1 MAQKTAA
8 DRFEASINKILAKYA
23 DDIRGNLNSITKEF
37 AKKGAAAV
45 RQSAQAK
52 FGGTGEYA
60 KGWTTRYE
68 EGRYSAQGVIY
79 NKDVPGLPHLLEKP
93 HAKRGGGRTTGNPHI
108 APVEEQISREYEK
121 AVEKSI

>member
-1 MAQKTAA
+1 MAQITTA
-8 DRFEASINKILAKYA
+8 DRLEASINKILAKYA
-23 DDIRGNLNSITKEF
+23 DDIRGNLNQITKEF

-52 FGGTGEYA
+52 FGGTGKYA
-60 KGWTTRYE
+60 SGWTTRYE
-68 EGRYSAQGVIY
+68 TGRYSAQGVIY
-79 NKDVPGLPHLLEKP
+79 NKKVPGLPHLLEKP

-121 AVEKSI
+121 AVEKAI

>member
-1 MAQKTAA
+1 MAQKTTA
-8 DRFEASINKILAKYA
+8 DRLEASINKILAKYA
-23 DDIRGNLNSITKEF
+23 DDIKGNLNQITKEF
-37 AKKGAAAV
+37 AKKGASAI
-45 RQSAQAK
+45 RQDAQAK
-52 FGGTGEYA
+52 FSGTRYA

-93 HAKRGGGRTTGNPHI
+93 HAKRGGGRTKGNPHI

-121 AVEKSI
+121 AVEKAI

>member
-8 DRFEASINKILAKYA
+8 DRLEASINKILQKYA
-23 DDIRGNLNSITKEF
+23 DDLKGNLNQITKEF
-37 AKKGAAAV
+37 AKKGANAV
-45 RQSAQAK
+45 MQDAEDK
-52 FGGTGEYA
+52 FNGTRYA

-93 HAKRGGGRTTGNPHI
+93 HAKRGGGRTDGNPHI

-121 AVEKSI
+121 AVEKAI